1 VAFVS
6 YTSKCK
12 KLKSNIGFE
21 IQDDSAS
28 IAESIAEE
36 QWQSHVG
43 RVPNFEN
50 PRTRQIEPQQNWLAR
65 LFHVKPAMRFICFSV
80 SKRRARQEIASLLKE
95 WRKYGA
101 KDIVVD
107 KERNIVF
114 GRVGPRNCKSP
125 AGKRYS
131 FPCNTTLTFVPDFQM
146 KEVAFA
152 SEILTVI
159 EHGKRSPLSI
169 ARFTQ
174 EKGAASSFHKV
185 VETLEIILKSRGMLV
200 MDERKKRMIIK
211 TLNAA

>member
-1 VAFVS
+1 VAFASYVS
-6 YTSKCK
+6 SCK
-12 KLKSNIGFE
+12 KLKWNTGFE

-43 RVPNFEN
+43 RVTNFEN
-50 PRTRQIEPQQNWLAR
+50 PRARQIEPQQNWLAR

-114 GRVGPRNCKSP
+114 GRVGPRNC
-125 AGKRYS
+125 
-131 FPCNTTLTFVPDFQM
+131 
-146 KEVAFA
+146 
-152 SEILTVI
+152 
-159 EHGKRSPLSI
+159 RSPL
-169 ARFTQ
+169 
-174 EKGAASSFHKV
+174 
-185 VETLEIILKSRGMLV
+185 
-200 MDERKKRMIIK
+200 
-211 TLNAA
+211 